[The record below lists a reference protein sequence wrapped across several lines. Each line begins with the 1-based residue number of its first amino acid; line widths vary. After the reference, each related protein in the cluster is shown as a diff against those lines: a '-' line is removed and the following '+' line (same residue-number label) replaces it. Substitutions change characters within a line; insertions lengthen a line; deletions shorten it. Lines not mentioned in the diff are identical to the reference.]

1 MYTQILIHG
10 VYMYSRSGRT
20 NASLALPQETR
31 NQLKN
36 HQYTGIKQLIFNINT
51 LHITLHRRCFIKQDI
66 VSSKKELFEFTTLQV
81 IKPKYVHLSTIFY
94 IDLRNIY
101 DTFSL

>member
-1 MYTQILIHG
+1 MYTQILIHC
-10 VYMYSRSGRT
+10 VYMYRDRVEQMQD
-20 NASLALPQETR
+20 LLPQETR
-31 NQLKN
+31 NQLKRHKAIN
-36 HQYTGIKQLIFNINT
+36 FNINT

-81 IKPKYVHLSTIFY
+81 IKTKYVHLSTIFY